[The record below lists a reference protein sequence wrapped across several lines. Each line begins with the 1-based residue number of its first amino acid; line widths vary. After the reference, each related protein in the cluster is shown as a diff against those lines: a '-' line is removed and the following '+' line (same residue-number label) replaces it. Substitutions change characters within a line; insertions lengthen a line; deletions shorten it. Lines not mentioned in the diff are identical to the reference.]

1 VRRVKVSHRI
11 YEFGPFRLESAERRL
26 LRQGELIVLTPKVFD
41 LLLALVER
49 SGHLVS
55 KEELLRNVWPD
66 SFVEEANLSVNISAL
81 RRAIG
86 DGHQGS
92 EKYIE
97 TIPRVGYRFIAL
109 VREVARVAGEAPIHA
124 IAVLP
129 LSNLSADPAQDYF
142 AEGMT
147 EELITE
153 LAKIS
158 RLRVI
163 SRTSAMHFKGTR
175 KTLPEIARELGVDAV
190 VEGAVARD
198 RDHVRISAQLID
210 ARTDL
215 HLWAQ
220 SYEGDLSDVLRLQ
233 ERVALA
239 IANEIKVK
247 LTPRQQAHLGS
258 ARSISPEA
266 HELYLRGRFHWNKR
280 TVEGLK
286 KSIDYFQQAVEKD
299 PTYAL
304 AYSGLADS
312 YNMLGLWG
320 DLPQMESA
328 PKAKAAATR
337 ALEID
342 EQLAE
347 AHASVGWTLF
357 AFAWDWSAAERELK
371 RSIELN
377 PSYATAHRW
386 LANCLTQQGRHGE
399 ALTEGRRAHQLDPVS
414 LITNS
419 VLAYTLYAARQYD
432 EAIEQEWKTLEL
444 DDQFA
449 QAHWVL
455 GMALEE
461 KGKSEGAIRELQKA
475 TALDAH
481 PLYLA
486 ALGHAYGVAGQGE
499 QGLAIFHNLAK
510 VSKEKNIAWNEVAI
524 LYTGMGEKERALATL
539 ETAYMRHDSQLNWL
553 KVDPRL
559 DRLRADPRFADL
571 LRRMNLPQ

>member
-1 VRRVKVSHRI
+1 MEVSHRI

-55 KEELLRNVWPD
+55 KDELLRSVWPD

-81 RRAIG
+81 RRAMG
-86 DGHQGS
+86 DGRGC

-97 TIPRVGYRFIAL
+97 TIPRIGYRFVAP
-109 VREVARVAGEAPIHA
+109 VREIAVAADEPVIQS

-129 LSNLSADPAQDYF
+129 LLNLSDDPAQDYF
-142 AEGMT
+142 VDGMT

-175 KTLPEIARELGVDAV
+175 EPLPEIARELRVDAV
-190 VEGAVARD
+190 VEGAVARAGNQ
-198 RDHVRISAQLID
+198 VRISVQLID

-220 SYEGDLSDVLRLQ
+220 SYEGDLSDVFRLQ

-239 IANEIKVK
+239 IADGIRVK
-247 LTPRQQAHLGS
+247 LTPQQKAGLGQV
-258 ARSISPEA
+258 RSLNPEA
-266 HELYLRGRFHWNKR
+266 HELYFRGRFHWNKR
-280 TVEGLK
+280 SEEGLK
-286 KSIDYFQQAVEKD
+286 KSIHYFQQAVEKD
-299 PTYAL
+299 PTYAP

-320 DLPQMESA
+320 DLPQLESA
-328 PKAKAAATR
+328 PKAKAAART

-342 EQLAE
+342 ERLAE
-347 AHASVGWTLF
+347 AHASIGWTMF
-357 AFAWDWSAAERELK
+357 AFDWNWSAAERELL

-386 LANCLTQQGRHGE
+386 SANCLTQQGRHEE
-399 ALTEGRRAHQLDPVS
+399 ARAAIQRGLDVDPVS

-419 VLAYTLYAARQYD
+419 VLAFTSYMTRLYD
-432 EAIEQEWKTLEL
+432 KAIEEEWRTLEL

-449 QAHWVL
+449 PAHWVL
-455 GMALEE
+455 GMALEQ
-461 KGKSEGAIRELQKA
+461 KGQLREAISEFEKA
-475 TALDAH
+475 TALDVH
-481 PLYLA
+481 PIYLA
-486 ALGHAYGVAGQGE
+486 ALGHAYGVTGQRE
-499 QGLAIFHNLAK
+499 QALAILHNLAR
-510 VSKEKNIAWNEVAI
+510 VSKEKNVAWHEVAI
-524 LYTGMGEKERALATL
+524 VYMGMGEKEKALATL
-539 ETAYMRHDSQLNWL
+539 DTACKKHDSQLNWL
-553 KVDPRL
+553 KAEPRL
-559 DRLRADPRFADL
+559 DALRSDPRFADL

>member
-1 VRRVKVSHRI
+1 MEVSHRI

-26 LRQGELIVLTPKVFD
+26 SRQGEPIVLTPKVFD

-55 KEELLRNVWPD
+55 KEELLRSVWPD

-86 DGHQGS
+86 DGHQGT

-97 TIPRVGYRFIAL
+97 TIPRIGYRFIPH
-109 VREVARVAGEAPIHA
+109 VREVARAAGKHPIRS

-129 LSNLSADPAQDYF
+129 LLNLSDDPAQDFF
-142 AEGMT
+142 ADGMT

-158 RLRVI
+158 RLRVT

-175 KTLPEIARELGVDAV
+175 KTLPEIARELGVDVV
-190 VEGAVARD
+190 VEGAVARVE
-198 RDHVRISAQLID
+198 HQVRISAQLID

-247 LTPRQQAHLGS
+247 LTPQQEARLGH
-258 ARSISPEA
+258 ARSLSPEA
-266 HELYLRGRFHWNKR
+266 HEHYLKGRFHWNKR
-280 TVEGLK
+280 TEEGLRR
-286 KSIDYFQQAVEKD
+286 SIYYFQQAVEQD
-299 PTYAL
+299 PAYAL

-320 DLPQMESA
+320 DLPQTESA
-328 PKAKAAATR
+328 PKARAAAMT

-347 AHASVGWTLF
+347 AHASIAWTMF
-357 AFAWDWSAAERELK
+357 AFDWNWSAAEKELQ
-371 RSIELN
+371 RSLELN

-386 LANCLTQQGRHGE
+386 LANSLTQQGRHDE
-399 ALTEGRRAHQLDPVS
+399 ALAAIQRGVELDPVS

-419 VLAYTLYAARQYD
+419 VLAFTSYMARHYD
-432 EAIEQEWKTLEL
+432 KAIEEEWRTLEL

-449 QAHWVL
+449 PAHWVL
-455 GMALEE
+455 GMALEQ
-461 KGKSEGAIRELQKA
+461 KGQLRDAISEFQKA
-475 TALDAH
+475 TALDVH
-481 PLYLA
+481 PIYMA
-486 ALGHAYGVAGQGE
+486 ALGHAYGVAGQRE
-499 QGLAIFHNLAK
+499 EALAILHNLAK
-510 VSKEKNIAWNEVAI
+510 VSKEKNVAWNEVAI
-524 LYTGMGEKERALATL
+524 VYVGMGEKEKALATL
-539 ETAYMRHDSQLNWL
+539 DTACERHDGQLNWL
-553 KVDPRL
+553 KAEPRL
-559 DRLRADPRFADL
+559 APLRSDPRFADL

>member
-1 VRRVKVSHRI
+1 
-11 YEFGPFRLESAERRL
+11 
-26 LRQGELIVLTPKVFD
+26 LRQGGQIILTPKVFD

-66 SFVEEANLSVNISAL
+66 SFVEEANLSVNISTL

-97 TIPRVGYRFIAL
+97 TIPRVGYRFIAP
-109 VREVARVAGEAPIHA
+109 VREVAGSVGEASIRA

-129 LSNLSADPAQDYF
+129 LSNLSADPSQDYF
-142 AEGMT
+142 ADGMT

-158 RLRVI
+158 RLPVI

-175 KTLPEIARELGVDAV
+175 KTLPEIARELGVDVV
-190 VEGAVARD
+190 VEGAVARV
-198 RDHVRISAQLID
+198 RNQVRISAQLID

-239 IANEIKVK
+239 IADEIRVK
-247 LTPRQQAHLGS
+247 LTPQQKARLGH
-258 ARSISPEA
+258 ARSLIPEA
-266 HELYLRGRFHWNKR
+266 HELYLKGRFHWNKR
-280 TVEGLK
+280 TEEGLK
-286 KSIDYFQQAVEKD
+286 KSIDYFQQAVERD
-299 PTYAL
+299 PAYAL

-320 DLPQMESA
+320 DLPQTESA
-328 PKAKAAATR
+328 PKAKAAAIR

-347 AHASVGWTLF
+347 AHASIAWTMF
-357 AFAWDWSAAERELK
+357 AFDWNWSAADRELQ

-386 LANCLTQQGRHGE
+386 LANSLTQQGRHEE
-399 ALTEGRRAHQLDPVS
+399 ALTAIKRGLELDPVS

-419 VLAYTLYAARQYD
+419 VLAFTSYMARLYD
-432 EAIEQEWKTLEL
+432 KAIEEEWRTLEL

-449 QAHWVL
+449 PAHWVL
-455 GMALEE
+455 GMALEQ
-461 KGKSEGAIRELQKA
+461 KDQLRDAISEFQKA
-475 TALDAH
+475 TALDVH
-481 PLYLA
+481 PIYMA
-486 ALGHAYGVAGQGE
+486 ALGHAYGLNGQRE
-499 QGLAIFHNLAK
+499 QALAILHSLAK
-510 VSKEKNIAWNEVAI
+510 VSKEKNVAWNEVAI
-524 LYTGMGEKERALATL
+524 VYMGMGEKENALATL
-539 ETAYMRHDSQLNWL
+539 DTACNRHDGQLNWL
-553 KVDPRL
+553 KAEPRL
-559 DRLRADPRFADL
+559 DALRSHSRFAEL

>member
-1 VRRVKVSHRI
+1 MEASHRI
-11 YEFGPFRLESAERRL
+11 YEFGPFRLERAERRL
-26 LRQGELIVLTPKVFD
+26 FRQGALIVLTPKVFD
-41 LLLALVER
+41 VLLALVER

-66 SFVEEANLSVNISAL
+66 SFVEEANLSVNISTL

-86 DGHQGS
+86 DGQQGS
-92 EKYIE
+92 ERYIE
-97 TIPRVGYRFIAL
+97 TIPRVGYRFIVP
-109 VREVARVAGEAPIHA
+109 VREVAGAAHELVIQS

-129 LSNLSADPAQDYF
+129 LLNLSADPAQDYF
-142 AEGMT
+142 AEGLT

-153 LAKIS
+153 LAKVS

-190 VEGAVARD
+190 VEGAVARVGN
-198 RDHVRISAQLID
+198 RVRISAQLID

-220 SYEGDLSDVLRLQ
+220 SYEGDLSDILRLQ
-233 ERVALA
+233 EKVALA
-239 IANEIKVK
+239 VANEIKVK
-247 LTPRQQAHLGS
+247 LTPQEEARVGH
-258 ARSISPEA
+258 ARSLNPEA
-266 HELYLRGRFHWNKR
+266 HELYLRGRYHWDKR
-280 TVEGLK
+280 TEEGLK

-328 PKAKAAATR
+328 PKAKAAAIR

-342 EQLAE
+342 DQLAE
-347 AHASVGWTLF
+347 AHASVAWTKF
-357 AFAWDWSAAERELK
+357 AFEWDWSGAERELQ

-386 LANCLTQQGRHGE
+386 LANCLTQQGRHEE
-399 ALTEGRRAHQLDPVS
+399 ALKAIKRGHQLDPVS

-419 VLAYTLYAARQYD
+419 VLAFTSYMARHYD
-432 EAIEQEWKTLEL
+432 KAIEEEWRTLEL

-449 QAHWVL
+449 PAHWVL
-455 GMALEE
+455 GMALEQ
-461 KGKSEGAIRELQKA
+461 KGQLRDAISEFQKA
-475 TALDAH
+475 TALDVH
-481 PLYLA
+481 PIYMA
-486 ALGHAYGVAGQGE
+486 ALGHAYGMTGQRE
-499 QGLAIFHNLAK
+499 QGLAILHNLAK
-510 VSKEKNIAWNEVAI
+510 ISEEKNVAWNEVAI
-524 LYTGMGEKERALATL
+524 VFMGVEEKEKALATL
-539 ETAYMRHDSQLNWL
+539 DIACKRHDSQLNWL
-553 KVDPRL
+553 KAEPRL
-559 DRLRADPRFADL
+559 DALRSDPHFAEL